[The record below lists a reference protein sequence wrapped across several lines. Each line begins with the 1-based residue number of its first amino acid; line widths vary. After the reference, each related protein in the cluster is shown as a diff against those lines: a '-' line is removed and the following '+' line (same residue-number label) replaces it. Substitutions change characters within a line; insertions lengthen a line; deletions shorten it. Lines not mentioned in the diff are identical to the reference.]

1 MMDKLNE
8 CCFFLTEND
17 NILQK
22 YNTIW
27 DKVSA
32 DTKREFDCEP
42 VFNKD
47 FLKTKI
53 KSLGNEVTDFYD
65 KEIPKV
71 DCSYN
76 CLVVISLDTA
86 LKKDENYYSQV
97 FLREC

>member
-1 MMDKLNE
+1 MNVL
-8 CCFFLTEND
+8 FFLIEND

-53 KSLGNEVTDFYD
+53 KSRGDEVTDFYD

-71 DCSYN
+71 DYSYN
-76 CLVVISLDTA
+76 CLLVISLDTA
-86 LKKDENYYSQV
+86 LKKDGNYYLQV